1 MGKRK
6 VGRPKLRYIDQ
17 IKSDMKNFNI
27 DINTWQRYSSDRT
40 IWRTTIC
47 NGSIGSEDRW
57 KAKQKSKQD
66 RRRHRRALHNQP
78 D

>member
-40 IWRTTIC
+40 MWRTVI
-47 NGSIGSEDRW
+47 R
-57 KAKQKSKQD
+57 KSQ
-66 RRRHRRALHNQP
+66 
-78 D
+78 